1 MECNFISVGIDLIL
15 AFVTGLMA
23 YYTYC
28 MAESTKNSI
37 KEMEKSRIESSSA
50 DIVVYFHV
58 CEDSIYFV
66 IENTGNTVAKN
77 VVITPDKDLINSNV
91 IPFKNLLRFDDFPPN
106 YKISSYFDNPVLY
119 KEKFNE
125 FPRFKFNVTFRTVY
139 GTDESRNYSWNLDY
153 VNSLG
158 YLSG

>member
-1 MECNFISVGIDLIL
+1 MEEKVISIIIDLIL
-15 AFVTGLMA
+15 AIVTGLMA

-58 CEDSIYFV
+58 DENRINFV

-77 VVITPDKDLINSNV
+77 VVITPNKELINSSDIN
-91 IPFKNLLRFDDFPPN
+91 FNNLLKFEDFPPN
-106 YKISSYFDNPVLY
+106 YKISSYFDDPELY
-119 KEKFNE
+119 KKKFNE
-125 FPRFKFNVTFRTVY
+125 FPNFNFKVTFETVY
-139 GTDESRNYSWNLDY
+139 GADESRDYSWNLDY
-153 VNSLG
+153 MDCLG
-158 YLSG
+158 YLGD